1 MNINP
6 FTDTEKQ
13 RLIYRIQEEH
23 IPYRKAFNQILAER
37 KQNQVITPQH
47 HNNQLLNTTKNY

>member
-37 KQNQVITPQH
+37 KQNQVILDKQ
-47 HNNQLLNTTKNY
+47 TKIS